1 MSSSKEDKNEG
12 NTLDTASQT
21 SDPLDNMNL
30 AIQIL
35 LHCQGSISSTSS
47 DNTTDL
53 WSDII
58 SISSSSTDVIEA
70 AEDSV
75 RGDIIEA
82 VEDLVPKTNENS
94 TMNQLEQDED
104 YLWVVVVCSFCGEP
118 ICRCVE
124 MAESQFS

>member
-1 MSSSKEDKNEG
+1 MSSSNKEDKNEG
-12 NTLDTASQT
+12 DALDTASQT

-75 RGDIIEA
+75 RGDIIEV
-82 VEDLVPKTNENS
+82 VEDLVPETNENS

-104 YLWVVVVCSFCGEP
+104 YHG
-118 ICRCVE
+118 
-124 MAESQFS
+124 